1 MMDANTKRSPLVAIV
16 NVLQSFLGL
25 VLAGLTVYLLALTR
39 SRETLAE
46 PDASETVHGLL
57 IGAIVLGVPAL
68 ITLVAAWGLWKRR
81 FWGWAL
87 SLATDVGMLAV
98 LVYSMVG
105 ENDRDGDEIALAAGF
120 VVPAVLLLLPAVR
133 KFFWNAGTTAKL
145 SS

>member
-1 MMDANTKRSPLVAIV
+1 MMDANMKRSPLITIV

-57 IGAIVLGVPAL
+57 IGAVVLGVPAL

-81 FWGWAL
+81 FLGWAL
-87 SLATDVGMLAV
+87 SLATDVGVLAV
-98 LVYSMVG
+98 FVYNIVG
-105 ENDRDGDEIALAAGF
+105 ENDREGNEIALAATF
-120 VVPAVLLLLPAVR
+120 VLPVVLLLLPAVR
-133 KFFWNAGTTAKL
+133 KFFWNAGAVTV
-145 SS
+145 